1 MTLNQIKYMVK
12 VAEYGSINK
21 VASMSFVSQSV
32 ISTAIKNLEQ
42 ELGRSLFIRTAKG
55 VVLTPFG
62 KTFLAYITPICE
74 QIRLIDNMVYQKG
87 RQANQRLRIASNG
100 YNFLSMF
107 LKDIYNKYS
116 EDGIQIDL
124 REDPSTDIM
133 SLIANNLSDI
143 GLCCIY
149 DCHMSAFTEQLNV
162 MKLEFHPITRLDL
175 CVMVGPKNPL
185 FQLKENWVTADM
197 LFPYPAVMYSYMD
210 TGPFSDVMSRLNL
223 KTSVS
228 LFRVSSRA
236 ALYEMVS
243 FTDAYYLNSDY
254 HRCNFLKQYQYDEI
268 EYLPRRALML
278 KDSKVQSIIGWISRS
293 REVLTPI
300 QQEMVEMLYDSLSF
314 N

>member
-1 MTLNQIKYMVK
+1 MAAAFLSAPQR
-12 VAEYGSINK
+12 A
-21 VASMSFVSQSV
+21 
-32 ISTAIKNLEQ
+32 LCCPP
-42 ELGRSLFIRTAKG
+42 L
-55 VVLTPFG
+55 G

-124 REDPSTDIM
+124 CEDSSTDIM

-185 FQLKENWVTADM
+185 FRLKENWVTADM
-197 LFPYPAVMYSYMD
+197 LLPYPVVMYSYMD

-268 EYLPRRALML
+268 EFPSYFRPRLFTAARASD
-278 KDSKVQSIIGWISRS
+278 K
-293 REVLTPI
+293 LTF
-300 QQEMVEMLYDSLSF
+300 SH
-314 N
+314 